1 MPFFAP
7 KDRNTI
13 IGLPEKGGKTF
24 IAGWDFK
31 IIKRGNQLRSLDSVK
46 TVQFF
51 RLLSYSP
58 A

>member
-1 MPFFAP
+1 MLL
-7 KDRNTI
+7 

-31 IIKRGNQLRSLDSVK
+31 IIERGNQLRSLDSVK
-46 TVQFF
+46 TVRFF

-58 A
+58 AFCF